1 MISLKT
7 IIITG
12 LLISVFVINVHGV
25 FPDRVAEFIQGDG
38 GGYGMDRFPDIVLGP
53 PRGGGANN
61 GSTDVLSLGDGGII
75 TLEFVNHLVVNG
87 PGPDFIVFENP
98 FYIGGNPLNVFAEVA
113 FVEVSQDGETFY
125 RFPNRYDP
133 DGTPVNNPAN
143 WSGFAG
149 VNPVYSHP
157 DNGIDPTDP
166 ATAGGDAFD
175 LEDVGLDWIRFI
187 RIIDTDEGDN
197 AARCDYGNIIY
208 DPGMPG
214 GPSAGFDLDA
224 IAAVNW
230 IPANI
235 PTETPTP
242 TPANTPVPT
251 HTATPVFSPTP
262 TQSPADEFLFS
273 LSLSSDMFAPG
284 DVFLLE
290 THVFNPGT
298 AFADV
303 SLYVILDVY
312 GAYFF
317 YPSWTTDHDCQTVT
331 LPNGQTRHII
341 LDFVWPH
348 VEGHADGIVL
358 WGGILDEFGSLL
370 GQIDF
375 AMFGY

>member
-1 MISLKT
+1 MNSIKT
-7 IIITG
+7 LFTIAF
-12 LLISVFVINVHGV
+12 LLTVFVINSHGV

-38 GGYGMDRFPDIVLGP
+38 GGYGLDRFPDIVLGP
-53 PRGGGANN
+53 PRGAGANN

-75 TLEFVNHLVVNG
+75 TLEFVHHIVVNG

-98 FYIGGNPLNVFAEVA
+98 FYIAGDPLNVFAEVA

-125 RFPNRYDP
+125 RFPNRYYP
-133 DGTPVNNPAN
+133 DGTPINNPAN

-157 DNGIDPTDP
+157 DNDIDPTDP
-166 ATAGGDAFD
+166 QTAGGDAFD
-175 LEDVGLDWIRFI
+175 LEDVGLEWIRFI
-187 RIIDTDEGDN
+187 RIIDTDEGEN

-242 TPANTPVPT
+242 TPVNTPVPT
-251 HTATPVFSPTP
+251 HTATPDFSPTP
-262 TQSPADEFLFS
+262 TPSPADEFQFN
-273 LSLSSDMFAPG
+273 LSLSSNMFFPG

-290 THVFNPGT
+290 TVVYNPDET
-298 AFADV
+298 ITNA

-312 GAYFF
+312 GEYFF
-317 YPSWTTDHDCQTVT
+317 HPSWTTEHDYQAVT
-331 LPNGQTRHII
+331 LQNGITHHTI
-341 LDFVWPH
+341 LDFIWPY
-348 VEGHADGIVL
+348 VEGHANGIIF
-358 WGGILDEFGSLL
+358 WGGILDEYGFLL
-370 GQIDF
+370 GQTDF
-375 AMFGY
+375 AVFGY